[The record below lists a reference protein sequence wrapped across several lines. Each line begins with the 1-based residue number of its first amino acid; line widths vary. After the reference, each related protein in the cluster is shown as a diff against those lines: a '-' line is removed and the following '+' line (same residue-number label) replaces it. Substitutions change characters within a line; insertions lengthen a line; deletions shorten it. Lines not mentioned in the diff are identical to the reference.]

1 MNEYIYQ
8 GIIGVLLLVST
19 FAFYNLYKK
28 DTQVVVKNVLPLDLK
43 QSVNI
48 AFEKAIYENVKSQ
61 TLLKKQN
68 KNYQNKNALLSIKL
82 KELQESTQKSI
93 EMIETYNQN
102 NVVAKNINLDELD
115 ESIYEYQDLS
125 ANLNPAVIEEKIHSL
140 NKSFENYENK
150 EALNSIDNTKPSD
163 SLNIN
168 SNSSS
173 FNITSARAFTKKE
186 ETLDEKSSSKDDSLE
201 VESQALI
208 PSPEI
213 KVDKDFTKYQR
224 SISDIT
230 SIIQQLNK
238 NLE

>member
-1 MNEYIYQ
+1 MKEYIYQ

-48 AFEKAIYENVKSQ
+48 AFEKAIYENVYSQ

-102 NVVAKNINLDELD
+102 NQNNAVAKNINLDELD
-115 ESIYEYQDLS
+115 ESIYELQDLS
-125 ANLNPAVIEEKIHSL
+125 ANLNPAVIEEKIQALHT
-140 NKSFENYENK
+140 NFENYENK
-150 EALNSIDNTKPSD
+150 EVLNSVDNTKNTD
-163 SLNIN
+163 TSLSNE
-168 SNSSS
+168 NSSKLR
-173 FNITSARAFTKKE
+173 TFTVRTYSNKKE
-186 ETLDEKSSSKDDSLE
+186 ETPCQNNTGLRRNSGWVLYSSTAVILGLLISL
-201 VESQALI
+201 
-208 PSPEI
+208 
-213 KVDKDFTKYQR
+213 
-224 SISDIT
+224 
-230 SIIQQLNK
+230 
-238 NLE
+238 